1 MITTLALLVVNLIII
16 KQVNY
21 LQQVNNPHN
30 VKQNTMEKR
39 KIESAAELVNALE
52 LGVGVLN
59 IYDELV
65 TLQSIF
71 VFYARYKEASLGDDI
86 IDGVFRYSEPVEVV
100 ELWGSSLIVWFKD
113 KQEQHTHKQTQ
124 IIQNGEI
131 IWTKTEKI

>member
-1 MITTLALLVVNLIII
+1 
-16 KQVNY
+16 
-21 LQQVNNPHN
+21 
-30 VKQNTMEKR
+30 MEKR
-39 KIESAAELVNALE
+39 KIESAAELVNALD

-100 ELWGSSLIVWFKD
+100 ELYSNVLSIWFEKRNPA
-113 KQEQHTHKQTQ
+113 HTHKQTQ
-124 IIQNGEI
+124 IIQNDSI